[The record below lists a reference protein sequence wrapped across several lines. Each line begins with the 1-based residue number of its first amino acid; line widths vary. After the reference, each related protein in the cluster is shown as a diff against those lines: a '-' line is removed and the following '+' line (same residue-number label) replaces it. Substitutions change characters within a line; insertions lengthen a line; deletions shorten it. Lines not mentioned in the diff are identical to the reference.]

1 MSDRARCGTA
11 AALPGHSWECCKS
24 SKRKGRVVQERLSV
38 KIELRKWKRLNRR
51 GEGDRERHK
60 ERSETQ
66 SRGTE
71 GDGGM

>member
-11 AALPGHSWECCKS
+11 AALPGHSWERCKS
-24 SKRKGRVVQERLSV
+24 SKRKGRIVQERLSV
-38 KIELRKWKRLNRR
+38 KTELRKWKRLNRR
-51 GEGDRERHK
+51 GEGARERNK